1 MHLNE
6 IPTQIKNSQKI
17 CDATDWQD
25 PRLDYIIRNLL
36 RTQPSLHRRQWEFA
50 MLFKALFE
58 AGKLTPD
65 AVGIGMGAGTE
76 RLIYTLAE
84 QVKKVVVT
92 DLYEPDSKWVG
103 VRTDD
108 PKALIMK
115 HAPFEID
122 SERLDV
128 LRMDMR
134 DIKFPDNTFDF
145 AWSTG
150 AIEHIGKD
158 EDFIK
163 HLNEVGRTLKEGG
176 VYAFTTVVIFDDDS
190 ARIPGN
196 HYFSPDHLLDLIDAS
211 SLHAEPVF
219 DCTLDKL
226 RFNKPV
232 SDQLEDYGMSVG
244 LDWTPQ
250 VIILRRGTV
259 TAANLMLLRKDSSRP
274 KQRPTVEG
282 WQESRQF
289 VERSLDTL
297 CKRMWGKWQYLDAF
311 SGVSSAKL
319 KTELNFREKNQVI
332 FRVSPQ
338 FFGAGE
344 IEVKFLL
351 FAESPLWSRGEI
363 ELIVISRSR
372 SWPTDERPILTKR
385 VRVPLQGL
393 CDAVE
398 ISFPA
403 ENDRCYTIEAR
414 AKSGKVMLKNSSIF
428 ARRKPA
434 A

>member
-6 IPTQIKNSQKI
+6 LPTNIKNPQKI
-17 CDATDWQD
+17 CDAADWQD
-25 PRLDYIIRNLL
+25 PRLDYIIRHLL
-36 RTQPSLHRRQWEFA
+36 RTQPSFHRRQWEFA

-65 AVGIGMGAGTE
+65 SVGIGMGAGTE

-92 DLYEPDSKWVG
+92 DLYELDSKWVG

-108 PKALIMK
+108 PKALIMSK
-115 HAPFEID
+115 APFEVD
-122 SERLDV
+122 PERLDV

-158 EDFIK
+158 EDFIR

-190 ARIPGN
+190 ARIPNN

-219 DCTLDKL
+219 NCSLDNNQ
-226 RFNKPV
+226 FNRPIPE
-232 SDQLEDYGMSVG
+232 QLEDYGLPNR
-244 LDWTPQ
+244 LDWTSQ
-250 VIILRRGTV
+250 ISVLRRGTI

-274 KQRPTVEG
+274 KQRATVEG
-282 WQESRQF
+282 WNESRQF
-289 VERSLDTL
+289 VERSLDAL
-297 CKRMWGKWQYLDAF
+297 CKKMWNRWQYLDAF
-311 SGVSSAKL
+311 SGVSSTKL
-319 KTELNFREKNQVI
+319 KTELTFREKNQVI

-338 FFGAGE
+338 LFGTGKVE
-344 IEVKFLL
+344 LKLLL
-351 FAESPLWSRGEI
+351 FADGQFWRRSEI
-363 ELIVISRSR
+363 ELTIISRSR
-372 SWPTDERPILTKR
+372 GWPLDEKPVLTKGIP
-385 VRVPLQGL
+385 VPSRGL
-393 CDAVE
+393 CQTVE
-398 ISFPA
+398 ISFEA
-403 ENDRCYTIEAR
+403 ENSRCYTIEAR
-414 AKSGKVMLKNSSIF
+414 AKSGKVRLKNISIF
-428 ARRKPA
+428 ARRV
-434 A
+434 